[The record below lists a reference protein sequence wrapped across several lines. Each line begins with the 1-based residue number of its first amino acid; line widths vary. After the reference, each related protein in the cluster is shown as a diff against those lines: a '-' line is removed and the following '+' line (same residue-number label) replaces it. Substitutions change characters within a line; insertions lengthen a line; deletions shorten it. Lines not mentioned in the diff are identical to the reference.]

1 MDNLPTNTD
10 MTAPAFEKLP
20 NFLSQNIRLLRRRMG
35 LSQQDLAEKVG
46 LNRGNIASYET
57 GTAEPKICKLLR
69 ISKLL
74 GVTTHDLTR
83 FDLAET
89 GRMEQALQSFSEE
102 ESADR
107 QKTESMLRRVDE
119 IELVMSSVKHL
130 YNFRAAELDLAHPDV
145 KAMSHY
151 YDQMQ
156 NVAEIL
162 LKDHRNLLNELRC
175 SCK

>member
-1 MDNLPTNTD
+1 MDDLHTTTD
-10 MTAPAFEKLP
+10 MTAPIVEKLP

-89 GRMEQALQSFSEE
+89 GRMEQALQSFREAE
-102 ESADR
+102 LADR
-107 QKTESMLRRVDE
+107 EKTERMLRRVE
-119 IELVMSSVKHL
+119 EVELVMSSVKNI
-130 YNFRAAELDLAHPDV
+130 YNFRAKTLDLDHSDV
-145 KAMSHY
+145 KAMSY
-151 YDQMQ
+151 YYEQMQ
-156 NVAEIL
+156 SVAETL
-162 LKDHRNLLNELRC
+162 LKEHRNLLNELRC
-175 SCK
+175 HCK